1 MSLMSSPDQVQSA
14 MSSDPNAVNAYSGG
28 DPSGLSSLAGG
39 GASSVMSPIA
49 RLQAMMNS
57 PVFQALA
64 ALSKG
69 SSGSTIPSMGGS
81 ASPSSFMSSAT
92 PTITGSPFAAN
103 RSAGRMF

>member
-14 MSSDPNAVNAYSGG
+14 MSGDPNTNYGYSGTTG
-28 DPSGLSSLAGG
+28 DSSPLAGG
-39 GASSVMSPIA
+39 SASVMSPIA

-69 SSGSTIPSMGGS
+69 SSGSTIPTMGGS
-81 ASPSSFMSSAT
+81 ASPSSSLTSSAT
-92 PTITGSPFAAN
+92 PLITGSPFAASK
-103 RSAGRMF
+103 SAGRMF